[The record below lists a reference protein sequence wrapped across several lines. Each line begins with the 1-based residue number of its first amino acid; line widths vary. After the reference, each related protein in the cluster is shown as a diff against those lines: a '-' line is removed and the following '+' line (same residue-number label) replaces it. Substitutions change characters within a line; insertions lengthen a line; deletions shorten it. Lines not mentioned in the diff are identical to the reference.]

1 MATITTR
8 AGKGS
13 PLTNT
18 EVDANFTNLNADKI
32 EDTDLSV
39 STGSASGG
47 GSLSYSAGVFTFAP
61 TDLNLTDGYVFI
73 GNIGGTYDKRALV
86 VADVSDVT
94 ANATE
99 LNYVQGV
106 TSAIQTQLTY
116 SDDRSINAL
125 GSVSGTTDID
135 LADGTNVTATI
146 AGATTFTISGI
157 TSGSVNTVTLYLT
170 NAGAYTITWPSG
182 TTFNRN
188 AAPVLPASGDTII
201 VLETYDNATSFAGIQ
216 VWRSV

>member
-18 EVDANFTNLNADKI
+18 EVDANFTNLNTDKL
-32 EDTDLSV
+32 EAGDDLGTPSAV
-39 STGSASGG
+39 VLTNATSLPSGSLTGTVAVANGGTGSSTASGA
-47 GSLSYSAGVFTFAP
+47 LT
-61 TDLNLTDGYVFI
+61 NLG
-73 GNIGGTYDKRALV
+73 L
-86 VADVSDVT
+86 T
-94 ANATE
+94 ATAVE
-99 LNYVQGV
+99 LNYTEGV
-106 TSAIQTQLTY
+106 TSAIQAQLNY
-116 SDDRSINAL
+116 SDDRTINAL

-146 AGATTFTISGI
+146 AAATTFTISGI

-201 VLETYDNATSFAGIQ
+201 VLETYDNATSYAGIQ